1 MSSEE
6 VLGHLCD
13 SLQQAKSAQLNVK
26 YYSWKYA
33 CCVALLPKSGY
44 LHYKGMMAMA
54 PVSSKAIHIW
64 DITYRKEG
72 AEPFCLSEALGSVL
86 KKVYFKDYLIQGAQE
101 HVNRTLGPSYK
112 NMDLDTKITMVN
124 AELEKAPKPQEHLI
138 GNNFDAKYF
147 WPQRPWL
154 DELKR
159 LRREKG
165 KMVMVGQAKQLL
177 ALRHH
182 AAELLVLLPTR
193 AGNVR
198 AARDS
203 LAQLGTGLP
212 ETQLPAVITQFP
224 EAELTQLPSDME
236 NMQAAVSA
244 LQVASSDIN
253 QVPDIRDMGT
263 DQAPATEATAVQGP
277 EADLTQPPDA
287 VEDLVTE
294 VPAADMADLQNTQ
307 TDFVNAPGMG
317 DMGTD
322 QAPATEATAVQ
333 GPEADLTQPPDAMED
348 LVTEVPAADMA
359 DLQNTQTDF
368 VNAPGMGDMGT
379 DQAPATEATAVQGP
393 EADLT
398 QPPDAM
404 EDLVTEVPAADMADL
419 QNTQTDFVNA
429 PGMGY
434 MGTDQAPATEATA
447 VQGPE
452 ADLTQ
457 PPDAMEDLVTEV
469 PAADMADLQNT
480 QTDFVNAPGM
490 GDMGTDQAP
499 ATEATAVQGPEAD
512 LTQPPDAVE
521 DLVTE
526 VPAADMADL
535 QNTQTDFVN
544 APGMGDMGT
553 DQAPATEATAVQG
566 PEADLTQP
574 PDAVEDLVTEVPAAD
589 MADLQNTQ
597 TDFVNAPGMGDM
609 GTDLAPA
616 TEATAVQGPE
626 ADLTQPPDAMEEL
639 GTHLGNSC
647 QGVTVMGQKGGQQ
660 VASSSGAGASCH
672 LASTFMVGISADN
685 TGGLTMGDSRA
696 SGSQGSGAHVNHSR
710 HSIQLRQRVMTR
722 AVARAVQ
729 EGNGTGHGMK
739 RKAADPL
746 ESSVNQKIKQSKA
759 PCAKTVEAEGVLRVE
774 DDDDKDDYKTI
785 ESTVYR
791 VYSLADVPAA
801 LARHGIVIIQVHSLK
816 DTVGP
821 KQLQM
826 ALRFAQKNAA
836 PIFQDIPRDE
846 DGNFIPERDMS
857 GTETNFLISDFG
869 TGQRRQIIL
878 DGPHPE
884 ILADFRGV
892 VERELDMLRTK
903 IMGGQTLHMNQP
915 AILINTQTAR
925 QKPVSRQCWHTDLSE
940 GQTGFVAIAAVQKFS
955 LLVFPG
961 SHIEVQEC
969 WRLQDLVQ
977 KGVISEASFKAC
989 LASHSFTAVR
999 IYLDL
1004 GDILFMSG
1012 HTIHAGD
1019 RGTDKHPALRMHWY
1033 ITDEEKRN
1041 ETSQIVLYGDDFA
1054 NRFR

>member
-1 MSSEE
+1 
-6 VLGHLCD
+6 
-13 SLQQAKSAQLNVK
+13 
-26 YYSWKYA
+26 
-33 CCVALLPKSGY
+33 
-44 LHYKGMMAMA
+44 
-54 PVSSKAIHIW
+54 
-64 DITYRKEG
+64 
-72 AEPFCLSEALGSVL
+72 
-86 KKVYFKDYLIQGAQE
+86 
-101 HVNRTLGPSYK
+101 
-112 NMDLDTKITMVN
+112 MDLDTKITMVN

-287 VEDLVTE
+287 V
-294 VPAADMADLQNTQ
+294 
-307 TDFVNAPGMG
+307 
-317 DMGTD
+317 
-322 QAPATEATAVQ
+322 
-333 GPEADLTQPPDAMED
+333 
-348 LVTEVPAADMA
+348 
-359 DLQNTQTDF
+359 
-368 VNAPGMGDMGT
+368 
-379 DQAPATEATAVQGP
+379 
-393 EADLT
+393 
-398 QPPDAM
+398 
-404 EDLVTEVPAADMADL
+404 
-419 QNTQTDFVNA
+419 
-429 PGMGY
+429 
-434 MGTDQAPATEATA
+434 
-447 VQGPE
+447 
-452 ADLTQ
+452 
-457 PPDAMEDLVTEV
+457 EDLVTEV

-746 ESSVNQKIKQSKA
+746 ESSGNQKIKQSKA

-903 IMGGQTLHMNQP
+903 IMGGQ
-915 AILINTQTAR
+915 
-925 QKPVSRQCWHTDLSE
+925 
-940 GQTGFVAIAAVQKFS
+940 
-955 LLVFPG
+955 
-961 SHIEVQEC
+961 
-969 WRLQDLVQ
+969 
-977 KGVISEASFKAC
+977 
-989 LASHSFTAVR
+989 
-999 IYLDL
+999 
-1004 GDILFMSG
+1004 
-1012 HTIHAGD
+1012 
-1019 RGTDKHPALRMHWY
+1019 
-1033 ITDEEKRN
+1033 
-1041 ETSQIVLYGDDFA
+1041 
-1054 NRFR
+1054 

>member
-1 MSSEE
+1 
-6 VLGHLCD
+6 
-13 SLQQAKSAQLNVK
+13 
-26 YYSWKYA
+26 
-33 CCVALLPKSGY
+33 
-44 LHYKGMMAMA
+44 
-54 PVSSKAIHIW
+54 
-64 DITYRKEG
+64 
-72 AEPFCLSEALGSVL
+72 
-86 KKVYFKDYLIQGAQE
+86 
-101 HVNRTLGPSYK
+101 
-112 NMDLDTKITMVN
+112 MDLDTKITMVN

-429 PGMGY
+429 PGMG
-434 MGTDQAPATEATA
+434 
-447 VQGPE
+447 
-452 ADLTQ
+452 
-457 PPDAMEDLVTEV
+457 
-469 PAADMADLQNT
+469 
-480 QTDFVNAPGM
+480 
-490 GDMGTDQAP
+490 DMGTDQAP

-553 DQAPATEATAVQG
+553 DQ
-566 PEADLTQP
+566 
-574 PDAVEDLVTEVPAAD
+574 
-589 MADLQNTQ
+589 
-597 TDFVNAPGMGDM
+597 
-609 GTDLAPA
+609 APA

-746 ESSVNQKIKQSKA
+746 ESSGNQKIKQSKA

-903 IMGGQTLHMNQP
+903 IMGGQ
-915 AILINTQTAR
+915 
-925 QKPVSRQCWHTDLSE
+925 
-940 GQTGFVAIAAVQKFS
+940 
-955 LLVFPG
+955 
-961 SHIEVQEC
+961 
-969 WRLQDLVQ
+969 
-977 KGVISEASFKAC
+977 
-989 LASHSFTAVR
+989 
-999 IYLDL
+999 
-1004 GDILFMSG
+1004 
-1012 HTIHAGD
+1012 
-1019 RGTDKHPALRMHWY
+1019 
-1033 ITDEEKRN
+1033 
-1041 ETSQIVLYGDDFA
+1041 
-1054 NRFR
+1054 

>member
-333 GPEADLTQPPDAMED
+333 GPEADLTQPPDA
-348 LVTEVPAADMA
+348 
-359 DLQNTQTDF
+359 
-368 VNAPGMGDMGT
+368 
-379 DQAPATEATAVQGP
+379 
-393 EADLT
+393 
-398 QPPDAM
+398 
-404 EDLVTEVPAADMADL
+404 
-419 QNTQTDFVNA
+419 
-429 PGMGY
+429 
-434 MGTDQAPATEATA
+434 
-447 VQGPE
+447 
-452 ADLTQ
+452 
-457 PPDAMEDLVTEV
+457 
-469 PAADMADLQNT
+469 
-480 QTDFVNAPGM
+480 
-490 GDMGTDQAP
+490 
-499 ATEATAVQGPEAD
+499 
-512 LTQPPDAVE
+512 VE

-647 QGVTVMGQKGGQQ
+647 QGVTVMGQKGGQ

-746 ESSVNQKIKQSKA
+746 ESSGNQKIKQSKA

>member
-1 MSSEE
+1 
-6 VLGHLCD
+6 
-13 SLQQAKSAQLNVK
+13 
-26 YYSWKYA
+26 
-33 CCVALLPKSGY
+33 
-44 LHYKGMMAMA
+44 
-54 PVSSKAIHIW
+54 
-64 DITYRKEG
+64 
-72 AEPFCLSEALGSVL
+72 
-86 KKVYFKDYLIQGAQE
+86 
-101 HVNRTLGPSYK
+101 
-112 NMDLDTKITMVN
+112 MDLDTKITMVN

-322 QAPATEATAVQ
+322 
-333 GPEADLTQPPDAMED
+333 
-348 LVTEVPAADMA
+348 
-359 DLQNTQTDF
+359 
-368 VNAPGMGDMGT
+368 
-379 DQAPATEATAVQGP
+379 
-393 EADLT
+393 
-398 QPPDAM
+398 
-404 EDLVTEVPAADMADL
+404 
-419 QNTQTDFVNA
+419 
-429 PGMGY
+429 
-434 MGTDQAPATEATA
+434 
-447 VQGPE
+447 
-452 ADLTQ
+452 
-457 PPDAMEDLVTEV
+457 
-469 PAADMADLQNT
+469 
-480 QTDFVNAPGM
+480 
-490 GDMGTDQAP
+490 
-499 ATEATAVQGPEAD
+499 
-512 LTQPPDAVE
+512 
-521 DLVTE
+521 
-526 VPAADMADL
+526 
-535 QNTQTDFVN
+535 
-544 APGMGDMGT
+544 
-553 DQAPATEATAVQG
+553 
-566 PEADLTQP
+566 
-574 PDAVEDLVTEVPAAD
+574 
-589 MADLQNTQ
+589 
-597 TDFVNAPGMGDM
+597 
-609 GTDLAPA
+609 LAPA

-647 QGVTVMGQKGGQQ
+647 QGVTVMGQKGGQ

-746 ESSVNQKIKQSKA
+746 ESSGNQKIKQSKA

-903 IMGGQTLHMNQP
+903 IMGGQ
-915 AILINTQTAR
+915 
-925 QKPVSRQCWHTDLSE
+925 
-940 GQTGFVAIAAVQKFS
+940 
-955 LLVFPG
+955 
-961 SHIEVQEC
+961 
-969 WRLQDLVQ
+969 
-977 KGVISEASFKAC
+977 
-989 LASHSFTAVR
+989 
-999 IYLDL
+999 
-1004 GDILFMSG
+1004 
-1012 HTIHAGD
+1012 
-1019 RGTDKHPALRMHWY
+1019 
-1033 ITDEEKRN
+1033 
-1041 ETSQIVLYGDDFA
+1041 
-1054 NRFR
+1054 

>member
-333 GPEADLTQPPDAMED
+333 GPEADLTQPPDA
-348 LVTEVPAADMA
+348 
-359 DLQNTQTDF
+359 
-368 VNAPGMGDMGT
+368 
-379 DQAPATEATAVQGP
+379 
-393 EADLT
+393 
-398 QPPDAM
+398 
-404 EDLVTEVPAADMADL
+404 
-419 QNTQTDFVNA
+419 
-429 PGMGY
+429 
-434 MGTDQAPATEATA
+434 
-447 VQGPE
+447 
-452 ADLTQ
+452 
-457 PPDAMEDLVTEV
+457 
-469 PAADMADLQNT
+469 
-480 QTDFVNAPGM
+480 
-490 GDMGTDQAP
+490 
-499 ATEATAVQGPEAD
+499 
-512 LTQPPDAVE
+512 
-521 DLVTE
+521 
-526 VPAADMADL
+526 
-535 QNTQTDFVN
+535 
-544 APGMGDMGT
+544 
-553 DQAPATEATAVQG
+553 
-566 PEADLTQP
+566 
-574 PDAVEDLVTEVPAAD
+574 VEDLVTEVPAAD

-746 ESSVNQKIKQSKA
+746 ESSGNQKIKQSKA